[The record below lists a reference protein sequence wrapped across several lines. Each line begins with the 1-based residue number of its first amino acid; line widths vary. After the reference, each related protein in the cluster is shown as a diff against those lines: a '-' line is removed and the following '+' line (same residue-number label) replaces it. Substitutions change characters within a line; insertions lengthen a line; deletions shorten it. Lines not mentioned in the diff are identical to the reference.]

1 MLCNDDIQ
9 QIGYEAL
16 STGVQFIGEELA
28 VDEQNIWNRIYS
40 MLGIK
45 NTTMKQERQTE
56 DEIRAQ
62 ENPSDIVKMDS
73 ISERRKAADE
83 LNSRFGEYLQHP
95 IKVIWNQDN
104 QSDNWNLKHNIESI
118 AKAQKGK

>member
-1 MLCNDDIQ
+1 
-9 QIGYEAL
+9 
-16 STGVQFIGEELA
+16 
-28 VDEQNIWNRIYS
+28 

-83 LNSRFGEYLQHP
+83 LNSRFGEYLQQP

-118 AKAQKGK
+118 AKAQNGK